1 MRKPRGK
8 HSYTPCTHRKELKA
22 ANSAGGL
29 QCTAGAP
36 GDRRRE
42 PRNTEYGARFWAT
55 CPRRHVLVCL
65 LTSHSLGHLFL
76 RRGVPAGGLLLGHS
90 GTGPP
95 GTCHGTRGPPG
106 NPRPTRTE
114 GPLSGR
120 RGAVRALGAVLEKLV
135 AGQTPVGS
143 QGAAPGGGRGRERG
157 MGRGPLLA
165 QSDRSTAQH
174 VIISQ
179 RLIAVR
185 RVNPV

>member
-1 MRKPRGK
+1 MCKPRGK

-36 GDRRRE
+36 GDRRGS
-42 PRNTEYGARFWAT
+42 PGTRNTGRASGRLVLAVTCSSVCSPLIHWGICSFDAVSLRGAFSWDTRE
-55 CPRRHVLVCL
+55 
-65 LTSHSLGHLFL
+65 LGHL
-76 RRGVPAGGLLLGHS
+76 GPATAL
-90 GTGPP
+90 
-95 GTCHGTRGPPG
+95 
-106 NPRPTRTE
+106 E
-114 GPLSGR
+114 GPLGIPDPPALRGPCQGDVVQFVPWGLSSRSWWQVR
-120 RGAVRALGAVLEKLV
+120 RRWGPRAQLPGEGGGGA
-135 AGQTPVGS
+135 
-143 QGAAPGGGRGRERG
+143 GRGR
-157 MGRGPLLA
+157 LLA